1 MDESAFSRK
10 KDSSKQ
16 RGNAAKERLFSE
28 LSGTAD
34 QVVLPEIGGAASSKR
49 KKGAALNKRISVVE
63 LEEVASP
70 RTETLPG
77 VCMCPYSELCITTRF
92 LQWRKAHL
100 FTLVAGRIRLKTAA
114 EKLQRRLRRFGAETP
129 PQPKSPVRAPFR
141 NLIFDQVVRA

>member
-49 KKGAALNKRISVVE
+49 EKGAALNKRISVVE
-63 LEEVASP
+63 LEE
-70 RTETLPG
+70 EIFH
-77 VCMCPYSELCITTRF
+77 M
-92 LQWRKAHL
+92 
-100 FTLVAGRIRLKTAA
+100 
-114 EKLQRRLRRFGAETP
+114 
-129 PQPKSPVRAPFR
+129 PVRLGSPQ
-141 NLIFDQVVRA
+141 QVKGLTDIVTNPIYSTGVGLLQYGLAQQMDGGRKKRRKINDEASLMERVKSWFQGNF